1 MSKYTKHSDNIQKRK
16 VTAGEVNAV
25 FRSAAES
32 HLSGVLDFTDQP
44 IVSSDMKGN
53 PASCLFDSLATL
65 VTDDVL
71 LKVIGWYEQG
81 GGISNRIVDLIAEV
95 GPRGARTGE
104 RRNR

>member
-1 MSKYTKHSDNIQKRK
+1 M
-16 VTAGEVNAV
+16 NAV

-32 HLSGVLDFTDQP
+32 HLAGVLDFTDQP

-95 GPRGARTGE
+95 GPQGARSGE
-104 RRNR
+104 RRTR